1 MGKWCIGKIE
11 FASKE
16 DYKAG
21 CRDLKRIQ
29 TLVAGVELD
38 DYREAA
44 ELDEMLKKQPFLFES
59 DLGRAFRGYL
69 KDKADGI
76 RHPRG
81 NFPEECLTVG
91 KAAKK
96 KKVAAPKAT
105 SREKDGRAA
114 MRAGRMKLRERDIGR
129 EKGKE
134 EKVYGQAVSGAR
146 GGSYSQRLDLW
157 EEEEEDG
164 EDYREASTTGS
175 RKDGR
180 RKKKKKRVLK
190 PLCILA
196 GFALILFSLYKI
208 FSYDI
213 LSYISERKMEELAS
227 CILTQIK
234 PEVSEAH
241 RIADLIASGMYT
253 EEEAIGIAKREQ
265 EEKQEE
271 SVTEDG
277 ILYRYSVLYGRNPE
291 MAGWIQLEGT
301 VINYPVMLTPE
312 DEEYYLKKGFDRK
325 YDINGIPFMDA
336 RCSVREPTT
345 NFLIYGHNMKNG
357 SMFSAL
363 LSYEQE
369 EFYREHKTIR
379 FDTVY
384 ERGEYE
390 IVGVFRTQVPYETD
404 QEAYRY
410 YSFIDTQDKEEYNAY
425 IRYVKEQS
433 FYETGIEAE
442 YGTQLLTLSTCDRS
456 IEAGR
461 FVVVARKK

>member
-29 TLVAGVELD
+29 TLSAGMELHD
-38 DYREAA
+38 HREAA
-44 ELDEMLKKQPFLFES
+44 ELYEMLKKQPFLFES
-59 DLGRAFRGYL
+59 VLGREFRSYL

-76 RHPRG
+76 RHPYG
-81 NFPEECLTVG
+81 NFPEECLYSG
-91 KAAKK
+91 KDSKKRKGAAKEA
-96 KKVAAPKAT
+96 VGG
-105 SREKDGRAA
+105 KDGREA
-114 MRAGRMKLRERDIGR
+114 MRAGQMKFRERDIGR
-129 EKGKE
+129 ETERKE
-134 EKVYGQAVSGAR
+134 KDLEDFGDFDEEGQDAVKK
-146 GGSYSQRLDLW
+146 
-157 EEEEEDG
+157 
-164 EDYREASTTGS
+164 TG
-175 RKDGR
+175 
-180 RKKKKKRVLK
+180 KKKIRVIK

-196 GFALILFSLYKI
+196 GFCLILFSLYKI

-213 LSYISERKMEELAS
+213 WSYISERKMEELAS
-227 CILTQIK
+227 CILTPIE

-253 EEEAIGIAKREQ
+253 EEEAINIARKEQ
-265 EEKQEE
+265 EQKQGE

-277 ILYRYSVLYGRNPE
+277 ILYRYSVLYGRNDE

-301 VINYPVMLTPE
+301 VINYPVMLTPD
-312 DEEYYLKKGFDRK
+312 DEEYYLKKGFDKK

-336 RCSVREPTT
+336 RCGIEEPTT

-363 LSYEQE
+363 LFYEEE
-369 EFYREHKTIR
+369 EFYEEHKTVR
-379 FDTVY
+379 FDTIY

-390 IVGVFRTQVPYETD
+390 IVGVFRTQIPYESD
-404 QEAYRY
+404 REAYRY
-410 YSFIDTQDKEEYNAY
+410 YSFIDTQDEEEYNAY
-425 IRYVKEQS
+425 IRFVKEQS
-433 FYETGIEAE
+433 FYETGITAE

-456 IEAGR
+456 IPAGR
-461 FVVVARKK
+461 FVVVGRKK